1 MTVPLLELN
10 SMNLCSLVIT
20 KPSVYQCEREVE
32 LTKEGVLLTLLR
44 YPVSIYKMPRD
55 TN

>member
-1 MTVPLLELN
+1 
-10 SMNLCSLVIT
+10 MNLYSLVVS
-20 KPSVYQCEREVE
+20 KPAVYQCEGEVE
-32 LTKEGVLLTLLR
+32 LMKEGVLTLLR